1 MIQRIISGDHTFMK
15 KTALPLI
22 WKSGVKRVR
31 VKEFLDNIMDIIFD
45 ATDEQF
51 NKFDES
57 IKKINGTYSIEK
69 F

>member
-1 MIQRIISGDHTFMK
+1 MKQRIISGNHTFMK

-22 WKSGVKRVR
+22 WKTGVKKVR
-31 VKEFLDNIMDIIFD
+31 VKEFLDTVMDIIFD
-45 ATDEQF
+45 STDEQF

-57 IKKINGTYSIEK
+57 IKKIDGEYSLEK